1 MKNIKSE
8 VFFGNENFEKLM
20 DELIENKIN
29 EVTYRLK
36 RVKKVR
42 YNKDENYPSNDTK
55 VDEIR

>member
-42 YNKDENYPSNDTK
+42 YNKDENYPSNDKK

>member
-36 RVKKVR
+36 RVEKVR
-42 YNKDENYPSNDTK
+42 YNKDENYPSNDKK